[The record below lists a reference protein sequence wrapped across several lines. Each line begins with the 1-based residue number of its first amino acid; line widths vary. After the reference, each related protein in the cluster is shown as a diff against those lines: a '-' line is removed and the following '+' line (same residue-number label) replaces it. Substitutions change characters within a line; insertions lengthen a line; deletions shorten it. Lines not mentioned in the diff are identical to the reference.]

1 MAGGAPGGIARLLD
15 VVEEHR
21 AALRFD
27 FRDRFGLSLDEV
39 GHGYTFGEACDLV
52 LELLETQGTRSHA
65 AVHQW
70 RYSMS
75 TTDQWLQHLVEMVG
89 ATLRDTKKQP
99 QPVRFGWPW
108 PEKSDVTD
116 EERESL
122 TQQLIAR
129 SALAGR

>member
-1 MAGGAPGGIARLLD
+1 MAGGAPGGIVRLLD

-27 FRDRFGLSLDEV
+27 FRDRFGLSLDDA
-39 GHGYTFGEACDLV
+39 GDRYSFGEAIDLT

-65 AVHQW
+65 AVRRWSYPLSHADA
-70 RYSMS
+70 M
-75 TTDQWLQHLVEMVG
+75 LQHLVELEARWWKAKG
-89 ATLRDTKKQP
+89 SPPLSL
-99 QPVRFGWPW
+99 GWPW
-108 PEKSDVTD
+108 PQESDVTD
-116 EERESL
+116 EERERL